1 MPRKAKK
8 AAAVAYKRLNFE
20 DYFTICSENYN
31 GIKTDLEIVKYKF
44 ITYTHG
50 KHEHIAGYCV
60 RFDEKRNCLQIIMQ
74 QTVEKTD
81 WITNF
86 NFPAKIYDKFTFEN
100 KMIQLRVHRGWG
112 NMWLAC
118 QQFVRAEI
126 KELLDA
132 HPGCYIEVFGWSL
145 GSALAQLAA
154 EDIYFKF
161 GIKPYLYTYGS
172 VKPFYGKDTY
182 KFVKSCCEEV
192 YNFYDWCDCVGYMV
206 PLPGWRA
213 INHLPIKL
221 DDKFCITKL
230 FKPGI
235 YHCKYHLAELYKD
248 YNK

>member
-1 MPRKAKK
+1 
-8 AAAVAYKRLNFE
+8 
-20 DYFTICSENYN
+20 
-31 GIKTDLEIVKYKF
+31 
-44 ITYTHG
+44 
-50 KHEHIAGYCV
+50 
-60 RFDEKRNCLQIIMQ
+60 
-74 QTVEKTD
+74 
-81 WITNF
+81 
-86 NFPAKIYDKFTFEN
+86 
-100 KMIQLRVHRGWG
+100 
-112 NMWLAC
+112 MWLAC
-118 QQFVRAEI
+118 QQFVRAEV

-182 KFVKSCCEEV
+182 NFVKSCCEEA

-213 INHLPIKL
+213 INHLPVKL
-221 DDKFCITKL
+221 DNKFCITKL

-235 YHCKYHLAELYKD
+235 YHCKYHLVELYKD